1 MRVCAVAVG
10 VALEGVG
17 TREERSLDSIS
28 TQQTTGALA
37 IGGCCPTSRQAI
49 LRVHI
54 SFSRL
59 IYERIRKYAIS
70 LEYHSFN
77 EIK

>member
-1 MRVCAVAVG
+1 MPVQLR

-17 TREERSLDSIS
+17 TRERPKLDGI
-28 TQQTTGALA
+28 GALQTSGA
-37 IGGCCPTSRQAI
+37 LTIGGCCPTSRQAI

-59 IYERIRKYAIS
+59 IYERIRKYASS
-70 LEYHSFN
+70 LEDRSFN
-77 EIK
+77 EII